1 MPEGPFPAQQA
12 AGKGAGGEAKVK
24 LFSLRLLGL
33 GFRLLLPGFLLQPVV
48 KESGQEE
55 EKEQANREVL
65 FLDPE
70 ERAGREIL
78 KAQGHEAFIVL
89 GGLVLP
95 DGRESGQKISLDLFV
110 DLFHLG
116 SGSGIS
122 QGVVDLIQFQF
133 QLCEMRRL
141 ATERGRYAIEGKGG
155 ERASV

>member
-12 AGKGAGGEAKVK
+12 AGKGAGGEVKVK

-55 EKEQANREVL
+55 EKQQANREVL

-78 KAQGHEAFIVL
+78 KAKGHEAFDDCPKIERQKKSRAPNVRSRCFIV
-89 GGLVLP
+89 
-95 DGRESGQKISLDLFV
+95 Q
-110 DLFHLG
+110 
-116 SGSGIS
+116 
-122 QGVVDLIQFQF
+122 
-133 QLCEMRRL
+133 
-141 ATERGRYAIEGKGG
+141 
-155 ERASV
+155 